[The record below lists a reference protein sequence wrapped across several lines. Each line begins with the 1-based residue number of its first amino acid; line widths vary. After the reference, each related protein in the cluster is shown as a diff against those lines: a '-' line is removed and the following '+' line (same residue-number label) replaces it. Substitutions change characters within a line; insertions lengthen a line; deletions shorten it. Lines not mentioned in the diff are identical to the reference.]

1 MHAATPDAHR
11 HKHHGCWRHMSPTW
25 VPSRKWSSTS
35 HKGLEQSPDECT
47 AQKCCCKAY
56 KSFRMPTAAST
67 DSTPCQAE
75 CLGAPLSLL
84 STDLLLHHHS
94 AVKCQL
100 IILTN
105 TGCRYDLCAQS
116 LFTSLRGLIDASHAL
131 LSAGHTPSCMCNQS
145 ESHKRSV
152 STHCSSKQSTMLSII
167 DRHAYSVR

>member
-1 MHAATPDAHR
+1 MPIDINTMAVGVTCLP
-11 HKHHGCWRHMSPTW
+11 HGCIPGNGQAPHTKAWNSLQT
-25 VPSRKWSSTS
+25 SAQRK
-35 HKGLEQSPDECT
+35 EY
-47 AQKCCCKAY
+47 CCKAY

-100 IILTN
+100 IILSS
-105 TGCRYDLCAQS
+105 TGCRYDLFAQS
-116 LFTSLRGLIDASHAL
+116 LFTSLRGLTDASHTL
-131 LSAGHTPSCMCNQS
+131 LSAGHTPSCICDQS

-167 DRHAYSVR
+167 ERHAYSVR